1 MTVEGD
7 ATAHLVASLAQKRG
21 VGSANYALALKET
34 YYELQG
40 GGSEVSCL
48 YLLARHFEYKNELQ
62 NAYSLYKDI
71 ITKYPRSPEALLAQ
85 NKIDLDSAYTHIDE
99 NGASHVYVHSNDDSQ
114 TAFVGDLSLSLIYE
128 CSCNLTC
135 EVGYRA
141 LWVTGLALAAE
152 NLQTNPE
159 ILRLGPPQIDDEG
172 EIVYHGPHVGVT
184 VRW

>member
-1 MTVEGD
+1 MPPI
-7 ATAHLVASLAQKRG
+7 HLNTSFLFGGRAMMIEEDLQYLTESIDPVASTTTTNRIGTRTDNRLLGLQ
-21 VGSANYALALKET
+21 VGGLFEFHVEPCWWVDFRALGT
-34 YYELQG
+34 I
-40 GGSEVSCL
+40 C
-48 YLLARHFEYKNELQ
+48 
-62 NAYSLYKDI
+62 
-71 ITKYPRSPEALLAQ
+71 Q